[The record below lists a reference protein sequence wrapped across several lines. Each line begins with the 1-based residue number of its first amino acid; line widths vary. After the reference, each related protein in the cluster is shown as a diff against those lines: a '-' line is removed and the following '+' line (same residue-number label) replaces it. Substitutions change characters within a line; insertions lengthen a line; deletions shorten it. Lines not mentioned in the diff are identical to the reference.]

1 MQNRVVNKEVGVSS
15 WARILG
21 ARVGGCSRPPG
32 GFWLV
37 AKPWVIWNLSLTISY
52 LFLVVIV
59 RRYKYLEGVEM

>member
-1 MQNRVVNKEVGVSS
+1 MNKEVGISL

-21 ARVGGCSRPPG
+21 GGGGCSRPPG

-37 AKPWVIWNLSLTISY
+37 AKPWVVWNLSLTISY

-59 RRYKYLEGVEM
+59 RKYKYLEGVKM

>member
-21 ARVGGCSRPPG
+21 AGVGGCSRPPG

-37 AKPWVIWNLSLTISY
+37 AIPWVIWNLSLTISY